1 MAKPALSFS
10 DRLAIASG
18 LGLFAVLVCVML
30 VLQYKYG
37 EAAFFSRVVATL
49 AGCI

>member
-1 MAKPALSFS
+1 MAKHAFPLT
-10 DRLAIASG
+10 DRLAIAGG
-18 LGLFAVLVCVML
+18 LGLFGVLVAAML
-30 VLQYKYG
+30 ILQYKYG